1 MLCDAD
7 APGIR
12 RDVSPLRKEMLDAGD
27 FADYVAGDDCS
38 LFSGDLDMAGFLE
51 DDIDLEVKDADKSRN
66 R

>member
-1 MLCDAD
+1 M
-7 APGIR
+7 
-12 RDVSPLRKEMLDAGD
+12 SPLRKEMLDAGD